1 LSASNDQVQH
11 PLDALQGFLQARRK
25 DSPTVNS
32 LVVALSGGPD
42 SLALLLAAAQIAPQL
57 GYALRALHVH
67 HGLHA
72 DADRWAEQAVQQ
84 AAAVNVCCQILR
96 VRVAQQASVEG
107 AARQARYDAL
117 AQAMAPHEALLLA
130 HHQDDQAET
139 LLLRLMRGAGL
150 QGLSGMAA
158 VSAWS
163 SGAGVEIAR
172 WRPWLALPRQTIA
185 RWLPR
190 AVACCHSHAPHL
202 PLTALQPVQ
211 DPANQDARFDRTL
224 LRGQV
229 LPLLTSRWPEA
240 AALLARSAA
249 QVAQQAQALNSLAD
263 IWLAGQPHV
272 RTLSVAALS
281 SLDNASIQ
289 AVLSRW
295 LSLQKASPLPVAYW
309 SRVTIELLEARQD
322 ANPVL
327 HWSNLSLRRFQ
338 GQIFLVRDAELRALP
353 EGIPW
358 DNPQQALHWAGKT
371 WLPLGLAPDHPLW
384 QKPWRI
390 SPRQGGER
398 WRPAGRAH
406 HVLLKHWCQDQA
418 IPPWQRQAIACIWA
432 GETVVC
438 IVTPEPQM
446 WLAHEVM
453 QQDLL

>member
-1 LSASNDQVQH
+1 LSKGRNLPEH

-42 SLALLLAAAQIAPQL
+42 SLALLLAAAQIAPTL
-57 GYALRALHVH
+57 GYDLRALHVH

-72 DADRWAEQAVQQ
+72 DADRWADQAVQQ
-84 AAAVNVCCQILR
+84 AAAVNVCCQILH
-96 VRVAQQASVEG
+96 VRVAQQASVEA

-117 AQAMAPHEALLLA
+117 AQAVAPHEALLLA

-150 QGLSGMAA
+150 QGLSGM
-158 VSAWS
+158 SAMSTWRS
-163 SGAGVEIAR
+163 SAGAEIPR
-172 WRPWLALPRQTIA
+172 WRPWLALSRQAIA

-190 AVACCHSHAPHL
+190 AIACCHSHAPHL
-202 PLTALQPVQ
+202 PQTALQPVQ
-211 DPANQDARFDRTL
+211 DPANQDPRFDRTL

-240 AALLARSAA
+240 SALLARSAA
-249 QVAQQAQALNSLAD
+249 QVFQQAQALNSLAD
-263 IWLAGQPHV
+263 IWLATRPSQDSLAV
-272 RTLSVAALS
+272 DALLALDAT
-281 SLDNASIQ
+281 SLQ

-295 LSLQKASPLPVAYW
+295 LCLQGVSPLPVAYW
-309 SRVTIELLEARQD
+309 PRVQAELLHARHD

-327 HWSNLSLRRFQ
+327 HWATQSLRRFQ
-338 GQIFLVRDAELRALP
+338 GQIYLIRDADLIELP
-353 EGIPW
+353 EGIRW
-358 DNPQQALHWAGKT
+358 LNPQHELSWAGRR
-371 WLPLGLAPDHPLW
+371 WLPVSLAEHHPLW
-384 QKPWRI
+384 QCQWRI
-390 SPRQGGER
+390 APRQGGER

-432 GETVVC
+432 DETLVC
-438 IVTPEPQM
+438 LVLPNGQVWPSHALT
-446 WLAHEVM
+446 A
-453 QQDLL
+453 